1 MNLIDLEIGKTACI
15 QGFSEK
21 GHGQQARLF
30 SLGLIPG
37 TEIRI
42 IRTAPMGCPMQ
53 VKVGSTL
60 LSIRRAEA
68 EAVVVEK
75 KVFRGISINE

>member
-1 MNLIDLEIGKTACI
+1 MNLVDLHIGETAHI
-15 QGFSEK
+15 QGFTAK
-21 GHGQQARLF
+21 GQGQQARLF

-37 TEIRI
+37 AQVRI
-42 IRTAPMGCPMQ
+42 IRTAPLGCPMQ

-68 EAVVVEK
+68 EVVV
-75 KVFRGISINE
+75 VGV

>member
-1 MNLIDLEIGKTACI
+1 MNLVDLEIGKTASI

-21 GHGQQARLF
+21 GNAQQARLF
-30 SLGLIPG
+30 SLGLVPG
-37 TEIRI
+37 AKIRVV
-42 IRTAPMGCPMQ
+42 RTAPLGCPMQ

-68 EAVVVEK
+68 EVVLVED
-75 KVFRGISINE
+75 